1 MNYYCIFAL
10 GALFGAFVGIFVLA
24 LCVAARDGE
33 NAP

>member
-1 MNYYCIFAL
+1 MNHYEIFTL
-10 GALFGAFVGIFVLA
+10 GALFGPFVGIFVLA